1 MQTPSAMRIALLGA
15 VVIAIT
21 YGLARF
27 VLGLFLP
34 LIRDDLGLSAIEAG
48 LVGALPFASFIV
60 AIVIAPQ
67 LSEWMGP
74 RRAGTLTVGL
84 AAIGLVI
91 IASSP
96 NGMILALALALCGIS
111 TGLSSP
117 VLADA
122 VSAGV
127 TPALRARVNAVH
139 NAGTSIGVAMALP
152 VSLYLIAN
160 WRGAY
165 VSFAV
170 LSLLVAIIALIW
182 LPERTATA
190 ARAAGYA
197 PYTRVTPVETQSIVT
212 LSSLAAA
219 MGFASSIYWVFAPDM
234 LVSQGG
240 LAASDTAWIW
250 FAIGIAGLLG
260 GLVGDMIDRFGA
272 KATHTATLGLLTLAL
287 LALAHY
293 PDRLGIGVLSA
304 AAFGMAYMTLT
315 GLYLVQ
321 GVRIL
326 GTRPALGPVL
336 PFLAIACGQAIG
348 SPIAGWFIDEAGYTP
363 AFLGFA
369 AISGL
374 ATVSGLLVMKQT
386 VHRAP

>member
-1 MQTPSAMRIALLGA
+1 MQTPSAFRIALLGA
-15 VVIAIT
+15 IVIAIT

-48 LVGALPFASFIV
+48 LVGALPFASFII
-60 AIVIAPQ
+60 AIVMAPQ

-74 RRAGTLTVGL
+74 RRAGALTVAL
-84 AAIGLVI
+84 ATAGLVI

-96 NGMILALALALCGIS
+96 NGMVLALAVALCGIS

-127 TPALRARVNAVH
+127 TPALRARVNSVH

-152 VSLYLIAN
+152 VSLYLLAD

-165 VSFAV
+165 ISFAT
-170 LSLLVAIIALIW
+170 LSLLVAIAAMIW

-190 ARAAGYA
+190 ARAVGYA
-197 PYTRVTPVETQSIVT
+197 PYQRVTPIETQSIVT

-219 MGFASSIYWVFAPDM
+219 MGFTSSIYWVFAPDM
-234 LVSQGG
+234 LVSRGG
-240 LAASDTAWIW
+240 LEASDTAWVW
-250 FAIGIAGLLG
+250 FAIGIAGLAG
-260 GLVGDMIDRFGA
+260 GAVGDMIDRFGA
-272 KATHTATLGLLTLAL
+272 KATHTATLGLLSVAL
-287 LALAHY
+287 LALAQF
-293 PDRLGIGVLSA
+293 PELVSIGILSA

-326 GTRPALGPVL
+326 GSRPALGPVL

-348 SPIAGWFIDEAGYTP
+348 SPLAGWFIDEAGYAP

-369 AISGL
+369 AFGGL
-374 ATVSGLLVMKQT
+374 ATVSGLLVMKKTPQ
-386 VHRAP
+386 RIP

>member
-15 VVIAIT
+15 IVIAIT

-27 VLGLFLP
+27 VLGLYLP

-48 LVGALPFASFIV
+48 LVGALPFASFIL

-74 RRAGTLTVGL
+74 RRAGALTVAL
-84 AAIGLVI
+84 AAAGLII
-91 IASSP
+91 IAGAP
-96 NGMILALALALCGIS
+96 NGMVLALAVALCGIS

-122 VSAGV
+122 VSASV

-152 VSLYLIAN
+152 VSLYLLAD

-170 LSLLVAIIALIW
+170 LSLIIAVIAMRL
-182 LPERTATA
+182 LPDRTATA
-190 ARAAGYA
+190 ARAVGYA
-197 PYTRVTPVETQSIVT
+197 PYTRVTPIETQSIVT

-219 MGFASSIYWVFAPDM
+219 MGFTSSIYWVFAPDM
-234 LVSQGG
+234 LVSLGG
-240 LAASDTAWIW
+240 LQSSDTAWVW
-250 FAIGIAGLLG
+250 FAIGVAGLAG
-260 GLVGDMIDRFGA
+260 GAVGDLIDRFGA
-272 KATHTATLGLLTLAL
+272 KATHTVTLGILSFAL
-287 LALAHY
+287 LALAQF
-293 PDRLGIGVLSA
+293 PDLMSIGILSA
-304 AAFGMAYMTLT
+304 AGFGMAYMMLT

-326 GTRPALGPVL
+326 GSRPALGPVL

-348 SPIAGWFIDEAGYTP
+348 SPIAGWFIDEAGYTA
-363 AFLGFA
+363 AFVGFSALG
-369 AISGL
+369 GL
-374 ATVSGLLVMKQT
+374 ATMSGLLVMKQT